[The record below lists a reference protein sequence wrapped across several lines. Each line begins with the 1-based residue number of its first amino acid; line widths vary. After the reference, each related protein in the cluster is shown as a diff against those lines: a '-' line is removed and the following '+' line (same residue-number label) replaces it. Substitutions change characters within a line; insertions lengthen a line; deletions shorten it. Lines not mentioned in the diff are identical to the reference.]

1 MAKLT
6 DKACKKHGLL
16 FSEGIALLAIS
27 STTDD
32 TYKSLVKKGFIS
44 KANGTLHSLNQ
55 KYHCTEAGCSMAEEL
70 ISDSEEQI
78 VSLEDGIS
86 KLADELRE
94 IYPGGKIPGT
104 SYYYKGNKVDIVK
117 KLKSFF
123 RRYGTDYTNEQI
135 IDATKRYIA
144 SFNGN
149 YMYLKLLKYFIWKD
163 ERRDGEIIQSSMLA
177 DWIENTGQVNHTNS
191 DWTTSLN

>member
-55 KYHCTEAGCSMAEEL
+55 SITAQKQVAPW
-70 ISDSEEQI
+70 
-78 VSLEDGIS
+78 
-86 KLADELRE
+86 LRNL
-94 IYPGGKIPGT
+94 YLTVK
-104 SYYYKGNKVDIVK
+104 NK
-117 KLKSFF
+117 
-123 RRYGTDYTNEQI
+123 
-135 IDATKRYIA
+135 
-144 SFNGN
+144 
-149 YMYLKLLKYFIWKD
+149 
-163 ERRDGEIIQSSMLA
+163 
-177 DWIENTGQVNHTNS
+177 
-191 DWTTSLN
+191 